1 MEKENKGIN
10 VMNKL
15 MGVLVLA
22 SSSVYL
28 AYIVKNMY
36 DKVNGMSLLIGALIL
51 ELFSLLFFLTSL
63 VKNKVKN
70 ALNIFSSLAFI
81 SFITFTVLDYNNII
95 KIKKMDTLPNF
106 INKNIA
112 DVVVYADEKK
122 LDIDYSYEYSD
133 NVEEGKIISQ
143 DVLPG
148 TILKKIDK
156 VSFVVSGGPNYD
168 KEIILTNF
176 EGTKIDELI
185 DFISKNYLNNV
196 NIIYEIN
203 NEIERDII
211 ISQSVKGN
219 TKRSSLITVK
229 VSLGSKDSLSPISLE
244 DLRDKKLFDAT
255 LYLKRNGISYELKY
269 EFSDTINK
277 DHIIST
283 DPSSGE
289 VTPLSSKVIL
299 TVSKGKSITVPNLK
313 DMEMKDI
320 VSWASENN
328 VKLSFNEEYHKDI
341 KLGQIISV
349 SEKENN
355 IIAEGTNI
363 TITTSKGPLRLIN
376 THNLTEFKTWADKY
390 KVDYSIKYEYSDTV
404 SKGTIIKYS
413 IEIDSIIDF
422 DNSITVTVSNGKSIT
437 VPNFVG
443 MSKYNITTTCKN
455 LGLNCTFYYTGYSS
469 TAKDIAK
476 SQNVKAKTVV
486 MSGTYVSI
494 GLSSGPAKTYSIYIQ
509 EEWFTKGNAD
519 ATISTLKQ
527 KLSVE
532 CPGVIFK
539 FEKRSSNT
547 GAAAG
552 IIHESSPTKG
562 GPNSFT
568 QGKTYTFYIIN

>member
-81 SFITFTVLDYNNII
+81 SFITFTVLDYNDII

-196 NIIYEIN
+196 NIVYEIN

-422 DNSITVTVSNGKSIT
+422 DNSITVTVSNGKSVT
-437 VPNFVG
+437 VPNFVD

-494 GLSSGPAKTYSIYIQ
+494 GLSSGPAKTYNVYIQ
-509 EEWFTKGNAD
+509 SEWYGRTAD

-547 GAAAG
+547 GAGAG
-552 IIHESSPTKG
+552 YIHESSPTRG
-562 GPNSFT
+562 GQNSFT

>member
-476 SQNVKAKTVV
+476 SQNVRAKTVV

-494 GLSSGPAKTYSIYIQ
+494 GLSSGPAKTYNVYIQ
-509 EEWFTKGNAD
+509 SEWYGRTAD

-547 GAAAG
+547 GAGAG
-552 IIHESSPTKG
+552 YIHESSPTKG
-562 GPNSFT
+562 GQNSFT
-568 QGKTYTFYIIN
+568 QGKTYIFYIIN

>member
-81 SFITFTVLDYNNII
+81 SFITFTVLDYNDII

-443 MSKYNITTTCKN
+443 MSKYNITTTCRN

-494 GLSSGPAKTYSIYIQ
+494 GLSSGPAKTYNVYIQ
-509 EEWFTKGNAD
+509 SEWYGRTAD

-547 GAAAG
+547 GAGAG
-552 IIHESSPTKG
+552 YIHESSPTKG
-562 GPNSFT
+562 GQNSFT

>member
-81 SFITFTVLDYNNII
+81 SFITFTVLDYNDII

-196 NIIYEIN
+196 NIVYEIN

-229 VSLGSKDSLSPISLE
+229 VSLGSKDSLSPISLK

-363 TITTSKGPLRLIN
+363 TITTSKGPLILIN

-494 GLSSGPAKTYSIYIQ
+494 GLSSGPAKTYNVYIQ
-509 EEWFTKGNAD
+509 SEWYGRTAD

-547 GAAAG
+547 GAGAG
-552 IIHESSPTKG
+552 YIHESSPTRG
-562 GPNSFT
+562 GQNSFT

>member
-81 SFITFTVLDYNNII
+81 SFITFTVLDYNDII

-494 GLSSGPAKTYSIYIQ
+494 GLSSGPAKTYNVYIQ
-509 EEWFTKGNAD
+509 SEWYGRTAD

-532 CPGVIFK
+532 CPGVTFK

-547 GAAAG
+547 GAGAG
-552 IIHESSPTKG
+552 YIHESSPTKG
-562 GPNSFT
+562 GQNSFT
-568 QGKTYTFYIIN
+568 QGKTYIFYIIN

>member
-81 SFITFTVLDYNNII
+81 SFITFTVLDYNDII

-196 NIIYEIN
+196 NIVYEIN

-255 LYLKRNGISYELKY
+255 LYLKRNGISYDLKY

-494 GLSSGPAKTYSIYIQ
+494 GLSSGPAKTYNVYIQ
-509 EEWFTKGNAD
+509 SEWYGRTAD

-547 GAAAG
+547 GAGAG
-552 IIHESSPTKG
+552 YIHESSPTRG
-562 GPNSFT
+562 GQNSFT
-568 QGKTYTFYIIN
+568 QGKTYIFYIIN

>member
-196 NIIYEIN
+196 NIVYEIN

-476 SQNVKAKTVV
+476 SQNVRAKTVV

-494 GLSSGPAKTYSIYIQ
+494 GLSSGPAKTYNVYIQ
-509 EEWFTKGNAD
+509 SEWYGRTAD

-547 GAAAG
+547 GAGAG
-552 IIHESSPTKG
+552 YIHESSPTKG
-562 GPNSFT
+562 GQNSFT
-568 QGKTYTFYIIN
+568 QGKTYIFYIIN

>member
-229 VSLGSKDSLSPISLE
+229 VSLGSKDSLSPISLK

-494 GLSSGPAKTYSIYIQ
+494 GLSSGPAKTYNVYIQ
-509 EEWFTKGNAD
+509 SEWYGRTAD

-547 GAAAG
+547 GAGAG
-552 IIHESSPTKG
+552 YIHESSPTRG
-562 GPNSFT
+562 GQNSFT

>member
-51 ELFSLLFFLTSL
+51 ELFSLLFFITSL

-81 SFITFTVLDYNNII
+81 SFITFTVLDYNDII

-494 GLSSGPAKTYSIYIQ
+494 GLSSGPAKTYNVYIQ
-509 EEWFTKGNAD
+509 SEWYGRTAD

-547 GAAAG
+547 GAGAG
-552 IIHESSPTKG
+552 YIHDLSPTKG
-562 GPNSFT
+562 GQNSFT

>member
-81 SFITFTVLDYNNII
+81 SFITFTVLDYNDII

-349 SEKENN
+349 SKKENN

-494 GLSSGPAKTYSIYIQ
+494 GLSSGPAKTYNVYIQ
-509 EEWFTKGNAD
+509 SEWYGRTAD

-547 GAAAG
+547 GAGAG
-552 IIHESSPTKG
+552 YIHESSPTRG
-562 GPNSFT
+562 GQNSFT

>member
-1 MEKENKGIN
+1 M
-10 VMNKL
+10 
-15 MGVLVLA
+15 
-22 SSSVYL
+22 
-28 AYIVKNMY
+28 
-36 DKVNGMSLLIGALIL
+36 
-51 ELFSLLFFLTSL
+51 
-63 VKNKVKN
+63 
-70 ALNIFSSLAFI
+70 
-81 SFITFTVLDYNNII
+81 
-95 KIKKMDTLPNF
+95 
-106 INKNIA
+106 
-112 DVVVYADEKK
+112 
-122 LDIDYSYEYSD
+122 DIDYSYEYSD

-320 VSWASENN
+320 VSRASENN
-328 VKLSFNEEYHKDI
+328 VKLSLNEEYHKDY
-341 KLGQIISV
+341 
-349 SEKENN
+349 
-355 IIAEGTNI
+355 
-363 TITTSKGPLRLIN
+363 
-376 THNLTEFKTWADKY
+376 FK
-390 KVDYSIKYEYSDTV
+390 
-404 SKGTIIKYS
+404 
-413 IEIDSIIDF
+413 
-422 DNSITVTVSNGKSIT
+422 
-437 VPNFVG
+437 
-443 MSKYNITTTCKN
+443 
-455 LGLNCTFYYTGYSS
+455 
-469 TAKDIAK
+469 
-476 SQNVKAKTVV
+476 KARK
-486 MSGTYVSI
+486 I
-494 GLSSGPAKTYSIYIQ
+494 L
-509 EEWFTKGNAD
+509 
-519 ATISTLKQ
+519 
-527 KLSVE
+527 
-532 CPGVIFK
+532 
-539 FEKRSSNT
+539 
-547 GAAAG
+547 
-552 IIHESSPTKG
+552 
-562 GPNSFT
+562 
-568 QGKTYTFYIIN
+568 

>member
-509 EEWFTKGNAD
+509 DGWFTKGNAD
-519 ATISTLKQ
+519 ATINTLKQ

-547 GAAAG
+547 GANAG
-552 IIHESSPTKG
+552 YIHESSPTRG
-562 GPNSFT
+562 GQNSFT

>member
-81 SFITFTVLDYNNII
+81 SFITFTVLDYNDII

-494 GLSSGPAKTYSIYIQ
+494 GLSSGPAKTYNVYIQ
-509 EEWFTKGNAD
+509 SEWYGRTAD

-547 GAAAG
+547 GAGAG
-552 IIHESSPTKG
+552 YIHESSPTRG
-562 GPNSFT
+562 GQNSFT

>member
-1 MEKENKGIN
+1 MEKENKSIN

-63 VKNKVKN
+63 VKNKAKN

-81 SFITFTVLDYNNII
+81 SFITFTVLDYNDII

-106 INKNIA
+106 INKNLA
-112 DVVVYADEKK
+112 DVIVYADEKK

-143 DVLPG
+143 DVLPD

-185 DFISKNYLNNV
+185 DFINKNYLNNV
-196 NIIYEIN
+196 NIVYEIN

-229 VSLGSKDSLSPISLE
+229 VSLGSKDSLSPITLE
-244 DLRDKKLFDAT
+244 NLKGKKLFDAT

-299 TVSKGKSITVPNLK
+299 TVSKGKSIKVPNLK

-363 TITTSKGPLRLIN
+363 TITTSKGPLKLIN
-376 THNLTEFKTWADKY
+376 THNLAEFKTWADKY

-443 MSKYNITTTCKN
+443 MSKSNITTTCKN

-476 SQNVKAKTVV
+476 SQNVKANTVV

-494 GLSSGPAKTYSIYIQ
+494 GLSSGPAKTYNVYIQ
-509 EEWFTKGNAD
+509 SEWYGRTAD
-519 ATISTLKQ
+519 ATISTLRS
-527 KLSVE
+527 KLTSL
-532 CPGVIFK
+532 CPGVTFK

-547 GAAAG
+547 GASAG
-552 IIHESSPTKG
+552 MIHESSPTRG
-562 GPNSFT
+562 GQNSFT

>member
-81 SFITFTVLDYNNII
+81 SFITFTVLDYNDII
-95 KIKKMDTLPNF
+95 KIKKMYTLPNF

-196 NIIYEIN
+196 NIVYEIN

-509 EEWFTKGNAD
+509 DGWFTKGNAD

-539 FEKRSSNT
+539 LSL
-547 GAAAG
+547 
-552 IIHESSPTKG
+552 IH
-562 GPNSFT
+562 
-568 QGKTYTFYIIN
+568 I

>member
-81 SFITFTVLDYNNII
+81 SFITFTVLDYNDII

-547 GAAAG
+547 GAGAG
-552 IIHESSPTKG
+552 YIHESSPTRG
-562 GPNSFT
+562 GQNSFT

>member
-81 SFITFTVLDYNNII
+81 SFITFTVLDYNDII

-196 NIIYEIN
+196 NIVYEIN

-443 MSKYNITTTCKN
+443 MSKYNITTTCRN

-494 GLSSGPAKTYSIYIQ
+494 GLSSGPAKTYNVYIQ
-509 EEWFTKGNAD
+509 SEWYGRTAD

-547 GAAAG
+547 GAGAG
-552 IIHESSPTKG
+552 YIHESSPTKG
-562 GPNSFT
+562 GQNSFT

>member
-196 NIIYEIN
+196 NIVYEIN

-494 GLSSGPAKTYSIYIQ
+494 GLSSGPAKTYNVYIQ
-509 EEWFTKGNAD
+509 SEWYGRTAD

-547 GAAAG
+547 GAGAG
-552 IIHESSPTKG
+552 YIHESSPTKG
-562 GPNSFT
+562 GQNSFT

>member
-81 SFITFTVLDYNNII
+81 SFITFTVLDYNDII

-196 NIIYEIN
+196 NIVYEIN

-494 GLSSGPAKTYSIYIQ
+494 GLSSGPAKTYNVYIQ
-509 EEWFTKGNAD
+509 SEWYGRTAD

-547 GAAAG
+547 GAGAG
-552 IIHESSPTKG
+552 YIHESSPTRG
-562 GPNSFT
+562 GQNSFT

>member
-51 ELFSLLFFLTSL
+51 ELFSLLFFITSL

-196 NIIYEIN
+196 NIVYEIN

-355 IIAEGTNI
+355 IIAEGNNI

-494 GLSSGPAKTYSIYIQ
+494 GLSSGPAKTYNVYIQ
-509 EEWFTKGNAD
+509 SEWYGRTAD

-547 GAAAG
+547 GAGAG
-552 IIHESSPTKG
+552 YIHESSPTRG
-562 GPNSFT
+562 GQNSFT

>member
-1 MEKENKGIN
+1 
-10 VMNKL
+10 
-15 MGVLVLA
+15 
-22 SSSVYL
+22 
-28 AYIVKNMY
+28 MY
-36 DKVNGMSLLIGALIL
+36 
-51 ELFSLLFFLTSL
+51 
-63 VKNKVKN
+63 
-70 ALNIFSSLAFI
+70 LAFI
-81 SFITFTVLDYNNII
+81 SFITFTVLDYNDII

-196 NIIYEIN
+196 NIVYEIN

-229 VSLGSKDSLSPISLE
+229 VSLGSKDSLSPISLK

-349 SEKENN
+349 SAKENN

-376 THNLTEFKTWADKY
+376 THNLAEFKTWADKY

-476 SQNVKAKTVV
+476 SQNVRAKTVV

-494 GLSSGPAKTYSIYIQ
+494 GLSSGPAKTYNVYIQ
-509 EEWFTKGNAD
+509 SEWYGRTAD
-519 ATISTLKQ
+519 ATISTLRS
-527 KLSVE
+527 KLTSL
-532 CPGVIFK
+532 CPGVTFK

-547 GAAAG
+547 GASAG
-552 IIHESSPTKG
+552 YIHESSPTRG
-562 GPNSFT
+562 GQNSFT

>member
-81 SFITFTVLDYNNII
+81 SFITFTVLDYNDII

-196 NIIYEIN
+196 NIVYEIN

-494 GLSSGPAKTYSIYIQ
+494 GLSSGPAKTYNVYIQ
-509 EEWFTKGNAD
+509 SEWYGRTAD

-547 GAAAG
+547 GAGAG
-552 IIHESSPTKG
+552 YIHESSPTKG
-562 GPNSFT
+562 GQNSFT

>member
-81 SFITFTVLDYNNII
+81 SFITFTVLDYNDII

-196 NIIYEIN
+196 NIVYEIN

-547 GAAAG
+547 GAGAG
-552 IIHESSPTKG
+552 YIHESSPTKG
-562 GPNSFT
+562 GQNSFT

>member
-494 GLSSGPAKTYSIYIQ
+494 GLSSGPAKTYNVYIQ
-509 EEWFTKGNAD
+509 SEWYGRTAD

-547 GAAAG
+547 GAGAG
-552 IIHESSPTKG
+552 YIHESSPTKG
-562 GPNSFT
+562 GQNSFT

>member
-494 GLSSGPAKTYSIYIQ
+494 GLSSGPAKTYNVYIQ
-509 EEWFTKGNAD
+509 SEWYGRTAD

-547 GAAAG
+547 GAGAG
-552 IIHESSPTKG
+552 YIHESSPTRG
-562 GPNSFT
+562 GQNSFT

>member
-81 SFITFTVLDYNNII
+81 SFITFTVLDYNDII

-196 NIIYEIN
+196 NIVYEIN

-509 EEWFTKGNAD
+509 DGWFTKGNAD

-532 CPGVIFK
+532 CPGAIFK

-562 GPNSFT
+562 GQNSFT
-568 QGKTYTFYIIN
+568 QGKTYIFYIIN

>member
-81 SFITFTVLDYNNII
+81 SFITFTVLDYNDII

-196 NIIYEIN
+196 NIVYEIN

-277 DHIIST
+277 DHVIST

-494 GLSSGPAKTYSIYIQ
+494 GLSSGPAKTYNVYIQ
-509 EEWFTKGNAD
+509 SEWYGRTAD

-547 GAAAG
+547 GAPAG
-552 IIHESSPTKG
+552 YIHESSPTKG

>member
-289 VTPLSSKVIL
+289 VTPLFSKVIL

-494 GLSSGPAKTYSIYIQ
+494 GLSSGPAKTYNVYIQ
-509 EEWFTKGNAD
+509 SEWYGRTAD

-547 GAAAG
+547 GAGAG
-552 IIHESSPTKG
+552 YIHESSPTKG
-562 GPNSFT
+562 GQNSFT

>member
-81 SFITFTVLDYNNII
+81 SFITFTVLDYNDII

-196 NIIYEIN
+196 NIVYEIN

-363 TITTSKGPLRLIN
+363 TITTSKGPLILIN

-422 DNSITVTVSNGKSIT
+422 DNSITVIVSNGKSIT

-494 GLSSGPAKTYSIYIQ
+494 GLSSGPAKTYNVYIQ
-509 EEWFTKGNAD
+509 SEWYGRTAD

-547 GAAAG
+547 GAGAG
-552 IIHESSPTKG
+552 YIHESSPTRG
-562 GPNSFT
+562 GQNSFT

>member
-81 SFITFTVLDYNNII
+81 SFITFTVLDYNDII

-494 GLSSGPAKTYSIYIQ
+494 GLSSGPAKTYNVYIQ
-509 EEWFTKGNAD
+509 SEWYGITAD

-547 GAAAG
+547 GASAG
-552 IIHESSPTKG
+552 YIHESSPTRG
-562 GPNSFT
+562 GQNSFT

>member
-51 ELFSLLFFLTSL
+51 ELFSLLFFITSL

-81 SFITFTVLDYNNII
+81 SFITFTVLDYNDII

-376 THNLTEFKTWADKY
+376 THNLTKFKTWADKY

-547 GAAAG
+547 GAGAG
-552 IIHESSPTKG
+552 YIHDLSPTKG
-562 GPNSFT
+562 GQNSFT

>member
-289 VTPLSSKVIL
+289 VTPLFSKVIL

-494 GLSSGPAKTYSIYIQ
+494 GLSSGPAKTYNVYIQ
-509 EEWFTKGNAD
+509 SEWYGRTAD

-547 GAAAG
+547 GAGAG
-552 IIHESSPTKG
+552 YIHESSPTRG
-562 GPNSFT
+562 GQNSFT